1 LRKGSIEMVTQVGVE
16 TRHLMVHDVEYLPG
30 FKRNLLSYG
39 VLEKKG
45 VRLSY
50 VGEQAL
56 LG

>member
-1 LRKGSIEMVTQVGVE
+1 MRKGSIEMVTQVGVE